1 MLTFEVQQDYA
12 HSADK
17 VWAITG
23 NFGGL
28 KEWLP
33 GILACRVEGSGAADT
48 GGDAVRIVDVF
59 DGSVT
64 KERLEAFDAARRT
77 YSYSI
82 LEAKGFDASSEYFA
96 TFTVTPLDANSCRIN
111 WGASF
116 KLPASIPAE
125 KGERARQKVAQ
136 MYTMCLQHLEGVL
149 ARG

>member
-1 MLTFEVQQDYA
+1 MLTFAVQQEYA

-23 NFGGL
+23 EFGGL
-28 KEWLP
+28 KDWLP
-33 GILACRVEGSGAADT
+33 GILACRVEGSGAADA
-48 GGDAVRIVDVF
+48 GGNAVRIVDVF

-64 KERLEAFDAARRT
+64 KERLEKFDAAQRT

-82 LEAKGFDASSEYFA
+82 LEAKGFDASSEYLA
-96 TFTVTPLDANSCRIN
+96 TFTVTALDAGRCRID

-125 KGERARQKVAQ
+125 KGERAKQRVAQ
-136 MYTMCLQHLEGVL
+136 MYSMCLQNLETVL
-149 ARG
+149 AGR